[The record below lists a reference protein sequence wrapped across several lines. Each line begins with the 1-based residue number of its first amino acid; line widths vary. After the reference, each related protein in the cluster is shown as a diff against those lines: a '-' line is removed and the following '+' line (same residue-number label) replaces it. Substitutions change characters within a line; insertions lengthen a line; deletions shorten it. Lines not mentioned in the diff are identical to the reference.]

1 MVRDRFLARLIDLV
15 LIDNFDKMLEVLEH
29 SLYAFI

>member
-15 LIDNFDKMLEVLEH
+15 MTDCWNKDVRK
-29 SLYAFI
+29 

>member
-15 LIDNFDKMLEVLEH
+15 MTDC
-29 SLYAFI
+29 